1 MYRQYTLTRKGN
13 MLSLYSCSGC
23 GRDVLQIIPLQVA
36 SGYNDKG
43 TFIRQ
48 GVKARKDRAD
58 EMNQAAMDNLT
69 DGLIRGGSS
78 RALARAKLSCA
89 CPHCSGREP
98 WARLNFTLLTNVLVI
113 ALIAMPFIFYF
124 SDMTVTLPLVGA
136 ALIAAAALI
145 ARVSL
150 YLLRMKQLSRLMQ
163 TTPPLFDVTL
173 EGLAE
178 QASRHSCYTGLD
190 LNAMAS
196 GPVMNR

>member
-1 MYRQYTLTRKGN
+1 MYKQYTLTRKRN
-13 MLSLYSCSGC
+13 MLSLYRCSGC
-23 GRDVLQIIPLQVA
+23 GRDVLQMITLQVA
-36 SGYNDKG
+36 SSYNDKG
-43 TFIRQ
+43 TFTRQ
-48 GVKARKDRAD
+48 GVAARQAHAD
-58 EMNQAAMDNLT
+58 EMNQAAMDDLT

-98 WARLNFTLLTNVLVI
+98 WARMNFTLLTNMLVI
-113 ALIAMPFIFYF
+113 ALVAMPFIFYF
-124 SDMTVTLPLVGA
+124 SDRSVTLPLMAA
-136 ALIAAAALI
+136 ALIAAASLI

-150 YLLRMKQLSRLMQ
+150 YLLRMKQITRLMQ

-178 QASRHSCYTGLD
+178 QASRHSCYAGLD

-196 GPVMNR
+196 GPVMNK